1 MALWQYK
8 IKSMLCF
15 ASIQLPPQ
23 KWKSMSHI
31 SDPTPKK
38 KAEVCSKT
46 WKKAKVWRLARSMWN
61 RALTWMHPTCA
72 DRWEKTWP
80 ILKLNLLGS
89 PLKDYPSTP
98 MSFCK
103 FSNYTEWWWC
113 VKVKTV
119 HSMMSRNVPKVAH
132 SLSFNRTE
140 LNAPLPHL
148 MAHVATPDG
157 THQESMCNWRQT
169 NLPANWWDPGG

>member
-1 MALWQYK
+1 
-8 IKSMLCF
+8 
-15 ASIQLPPQ
+15 
-23 KWKSMSHI
+23 MSHI

-38 KAEVCSKT
+38 IAEVFSKT
-46 WKKAKVWRLARSMWN
+46 WKKAKVWRLAKSMWN
-61 RALTWMHPTCA
+61 RALTECIQHVLT
-72 DRWEKTWP
+72 DGRRLDQ
-80 ILKLNLLGS
+80 LKLNLLGS
-89 PLKDYPSTP
+89 PLKDCPSTL

-132 SLSFNRTE
+132 SVFQQNWVEHSF
-140 LNAPLPHL
+140 
-148 MAHVATPDG
+148 ATFGGSCSYSWWDTPRIHDG
-157 THQESMCNWRQT
+157 LCNWRQT